1 MTNADNARQFSLDL
15 SNLLKGAT
23 EDAVV
28 KATQKMALDALR
40 GVVLKSP
47 VGFPPSWKRP
57 APKGYVGGQFRG
69 AWQLSVGAE
78 GTGITGKSRPGKAG
92 SVNAANAAA
101 SDARGELTKLRA
113 YEPVY
118 IVNGLPYAERLENG
132 WSQQAPLGMVALTVQ
147 ELQNVILSYENGK
160 VT

>member
-78 GTGITGKSRPGKAG
+78 RTGITGKSRPGKAG

-101 SDARGELTKLRA
+101 SDARGELTKLRPF
-113 YEPVY
+113 EPVY

-147 ELQNVILSYENGK
+147 ELQNVILSYENGEVK
-160 VT
+160 